1 MAASTPSSRESYQIL
16 SPRLVIRTAV
26 ATDAESLQKFMTTP
40 ENFPHNP
47 CNTAMTVEKLQT
59 SIGRWH
65 DMQREGINAFLVI
78 TLRETGELIGQGS
91 YNCFERTADDDAGEE
106 KAEEDEAGRHA
117 TRPLLTD
124 FGVMLDHRHWRR
136 GLGAEAVCSLVE
148 FAARD
153 LGCGV
158 FRTET
163 DEGNEPWRAL
173 LRGVGLAGFES
184 FGPQSYDESVSG
196 WVWKFDAEDW
206 ERVRADLKEKG
217 KWPL

>member
-1 MAASTPSSRESYQIL
+1 MAASPPSSRESYQIL

-26 ATDAESLQKFMTTP
+26 TADAESLQKFMTTA

-47 CNTAMTVEKLQT
+47 CNTDITVEKLQT

-65 DMQREGINAFLVI
+65 DMQRGGINAFLVI
-78 TLRETGELIGQGS
+78 TLRETGELVGQGS
-91 YNCFERTADDDAGEE
+91 YNCFERIAENEEGEE
-106 KAEEDEAGRHA
+106 KAAQHA
-117 TRPLLTD
+117 TGRLLTD
-124 FGVMLDHRHWRR
+124 FGVMLDHGHWRR

-184 FGPQSYDESVSG
+184 FGPQSYDENVSG

-206 ERVRADLKEKG
+206 GRVRADLKEKG